1 MLIFMRLVRISHAE
15 PMGYGCD
22 LSIALRTRHCRGEV
36 LDRHRHEDSFAAI
49 VLSGAYIEAGDTGR
63 HRVGP
68 ADVVFHSPF
77 ESHLDRFE
85 TSRAEVL
92 NLPLP
97 AGWNGPV
104 LGTIADP
111 DAIVRIAER
120 DVGEAVAA
128 LVAGVIERAPEP
140 EDWPD
145 LLAAELLHD
154 PQVNLAQW
162 SDRMR
167 LHPGSLSRGFRQQF
181 KVSPAEF
188 RSIARARK
196 AMRHLAELPLSELA
210 FRSGFA
216 DQAHMSRAIKS
227 LTGFSPGR
235 LREYLA
241 ANDRTA
247 DLTWQSASA

>member
-1 MLIFMRLVRISHAE
+1 MRLVRISHAR
-15 PMGYGCD
+15 PLACGCD
-22 LSIALRTRHCRGEV
+22 YSIALRTRHNPGEV
-36 LDRHRHEDSFAAI
+36 LDRHRHEESFAAI
-49 VLSGAYIEAGDTGR
+49 VLSGAYVEAGDSGR

-97 AGWNGPV
+97 AGWIGPV
-104 LGTIADP
+104 LGTIDNP

-128 LVAGVIERAPEP
+128 LVAGVMERAPEP

-145 LLAAELLHD
+145 LLAADLLHN
-154 PQVNLAQW
+154 PQVSLTEW

-210 FRSGFA
+210 FHSGFA

-227 LTGFSPGR
+227 LTGFSPRR

-241 ANDRTA
+241 ADNRTA
-247 DLTWQSASA
+247 SLTLRAVSA